1 MKTHKFLA
9 AVLVIPTLLL
19 AACSGATA
27 SLGQSLNLTS
37 PSVAVAPAPTAV
49 QVADPVAVSNGAL
62 SAFQDTLEQIYA
74 NVNHSVVNLQVVV
87 GSGGQTSSQ
96 TTPGN
101 PFGFGS
107 PAPQGSQE
115 VLGSGFVWDTQGHI
129 VTNNHV
135 VEGASKITVTF
146 SNGMSAD
153 ATLIG
158 TDPNSDLAVIQ
169 VNVPASQLTP
179 VQMGDSSQV
188 KVGQIAIAI
197 GNPFGLSGTMTE
209 GIISGLSRSLPVGL
223 NSLQQGP
230 TYAIPDIIQTD
241 AAINPGNSG
250 GVLVNDQG
258 QVIGVTAAIR
268 SPVDANSG
276 VGFVIPSSIVER
288 VVPSLIQTGKYDH
301 PWIGIS
307 GTSLTSDL
315 AQAMNLDPSQRG
327 ALVVDIAQ
335 NSPAS
340 KAGLQGGDNQTT
352 VNGQS
357 AVLGGDVIIAIDGQ
371 TVNTFEDLSSYLVN
385 HTQVGQTVTLT
396 ILRQGKQQTVQLTL
410 GVLPTQQGQ

>member
-1 MKTHKFLA
+1 MKTHKLLA

-27 SLGQSLNLTS
+27 SLGQALNLTS
-37 PSVAVAPAPTAV
+37 PSVAVAPAPTTV
-49 QVADPVAVSNGAL
+49 QVADPVAVNGAL

-74 NVNHSVVNLQVVV
+74 NVNPSVVNLQVVV
-87 GSGGQTSSQ
+87 GSGGQTSLQ

-153 ATLIG
+153 ATLVG

-179 VQMGDSSQV
+179 VQIGDSSQV

-223 NSLQQGP
+223 DSLQQGP
-230 TYAIPDIIQTD
+230 HYAIPDIIQTD

-335 NSPAS
+335 NSPAA

-352 VNGQS
+352 VNGQPV
-357 AVLGGDVIIAIDGQ
+357 VLGGDVIIAIDGQ

-385 HTQVGQTVTLT
+385 RTQVGQTVTLT